1 MNQALT
7 YLNKAVEARKYVDKD
22 VSLEVYNNIG
32 VFQFMKQNYTSAS
45 ENFQVAVD
53 KLNGAEFK
61 SPDGDLLI
69 DLPQDLKTT
78 LTFNLARTKEITNQD
93 EALTIYESLIQEC
106 PNYFSAKLRI
116 LFLNCITDKKTKQE
130 IKDEIDELLQLN
142 ASDLEIRSFYGWFI
156 KNFAKKCIYHKM
168 PIRHYKRKL

>member
-1 MNQALT
+1 MERYIRLSNNRGDSSSREPVATNAYLILSELYEDKGDMNQALT

-116 LFLNCITDKKTKQE
+116 LFLNCITDKNQTR
-130 IKDEIDELLQLN
+130 N
-142 ASDLEIRSFYGWFI
+142 
-156 KNFAKKCIYHKM
+156 
-168 PIRHYKRKL
+168 